1 MSSVKNNIRLND
13 GARYSSTRSRE
24 SSRRPGMAGVL
35 PAFFSNCLALLLGA
49 ISSAPQAVLAVTA
62 QDLHLKL
69 ENGGKVSAEEAE
81 SLNSQLSS
89 GAQNPFNHAV
99 AGEVLISLGLYDQ
112 AEEEYDR
119 AEHLEKNYVKTMFRK
134 ELSSHHHTLRL
145 LAPYVQK
152 KYPDDSAL
160 LFYVANRDLAGA
172 LLKQNMSTLWL
183 QPLIDEFQAAANA
196 KNPWDGTLAILSM
209 LEYNEASRIGK
220 AGEETYTKSNPQTL
234 YAQSV
239 KHARE
244 ELRKDPKNVLAL
256 KYYVLG
262 MIRAGKVAEARTEI
276 AQLLTIAPL
285 DAETNLLLAK
295 FYIANGDRHS
305 ALIPALVTVLAEQ
318 KPVKA
323 SSSFKELSELIRSCD
338 EKQILDAAAILLNL
352 TGWNTVQG
360 NLLCLRISDLL
371 AASGKKQQAIMLLE
385 AGINR
390 CGDGAFQ
397 VIMFKLGQLFMATEQ
412 YDKALSAFD
421 TAYKVSSDEA
431 LGNIILSLKDRA
443 AGQAKNTHRN
453 VALLLKRRYLH
464 R

>member
-1 MSSVKNNIRLND
+1 M
-13 GARYSSTRSRE
+13 
-24 SSRRPGMAGVL
+24 
-35 PAFFSNCLALLLGA
+35 C
-49 ISSAPQAVLAVTA
+49 SAPQAVLAVTA

-69 ENGGKVSAEEAE
+69 ENGGRVSAEEAE

-89 GAQNPFNHAV
+89 GGQNPFNHAV
-99 AGEVLISLGLYDQ
+99 AAEVLISLGLYDQ
-112 AEEEYDR
+112 AEEEYDK
-119 AEHLEKNYVKTMFRK
+119 AERLEKNYVKTMFRK

-160 LFYVANRDLAGA
+160 LFYIANRDLAGA
-172 LLKQNMSTLWL
+172 MLKQNMSTLWL

-196 KNPWDGTLAILSM
+196 KDPWDGALAILSM

-220 AGEETYTKSNPQTL
+220 AGAETYTKNNPQTL

-244 ELRKDPKNVLAL
+244 ELQKDPKNVLAL

-262 MIRAGKVAEARTEI
+262 MIRAGKVAEARAEI
-276 AQLLTIAPL
+276 AQLLAIAPL
-285 DAETNLLLAK
+285 DAEANLLLAK

-318 KPVKA
+318 KKPVQA
-323 SSSFKELSELIRSCD
+323 SGSFKEVSALIRNCD

-352 TGWNTVQG
+352 TGWNTMQG

-371 AASGKKQQAIMLLE
+371 AASGKKQLAIMMLE

-390 CGDGAFQ
+390 CGEGAFQ
-397 VIMFKLGQLFMATEQ
+397 VIMFKLGRLFMATEQ
-412 YDKALSAFD
+412 YDKALSALD
-421 TAYKVSSDEA
+421 TAYKASSDEVFA
-431 LGNIILSLKDRA
+431 KLILSLKNRA
-443 AGQAKNTHRN
+443 EGQAKNAHRN
-453 VALLLKRRYLH
+453 LALQLKRRYSN